1 MDTIFTLAK
10 ALTKCSH
17 DELLRLDI
25 QYNII
30 NEEYTGLLTL
40 GDGCSGIYHEF
51 LIHEDGSI
59 INHGIKKG
67 ELQ

>member
-1 MDTIFTLAK
+1 METIIALAR
-10 ALTKCSH
+10 ALEKLSR
-17 DELLRLDI
+17 DEILRLDI

-40 GDGCSGIYHEF
+40 GDGVSGLYHEF
-51 LIHEDGSI
+51 LIHEDGLI

-67 ELQ
+67 ELK